1 MMNGGFLWRG
11 GYLHGRVSEQW
22 GETFYTIYFQFGL
35 NAFYNIYA
43 FLLVHKR
50 PAILILR
57 LLNSTHSR
65 LRFMMF
71 LMSRMNIRIFA
82 NFQGPAEMASSPARQ
97 CLPPLNFHSIWFMP
111 IVWALIRICIHSF
124 SHRFMVHKAH
134 YGHGS
139 PYTFLLKTER
149 LMFIG
154 WMDGWINGW
163 IGGKE
168 GKENKITRRIY

>member
-1 MMNGGFLWRG
+1 M
-11 GYLHGRVSEQW
+11 
-22 GETFYTIYFQFGL
+22 YFQFGL
-35 NAFYNIYA
+35 NGFYNIYA

-50 PAILILR
+50 PEILILR
-57 LLNSTHSR
+57 LLNSTHSG
-65 LRFMMF
+65 LRFMLF

-82 NFQGPAEMASSPARQ
+82 NFQGPAEMASFIYLFIFEMASSPARQ

-111 IVWALIRICIHSF
+111 ILWALIIICIHSF
-124 SHRFMVHKAH
+124 SHRFMVHKDH

-154 WMDGWINGW
+154 WMDRWINGW

-168 GKENKITRRIY
+168 GKENKIIRRFYF